1 MRLLGGIPHILTCVI
16 RYNVFPEQERT
27 INFVTQTSEPKP
39 PFWRMKLPGIV
50 VSWTSVLFFI
60 TLAMITVIAVI
71 LYRMSMILALSTCD
85 DDNIK

>member
-1 MRLLGGIPHILTCVI
+1 M
-16 RYNVFPEQERT
+16 
-27 INFVTQTSEPKP
+27 TQTSEPKP

-50 VSWTSVLFFI
+50 VSWTSVLFFV

>member
-1 MRLLGGIPHILTCVI
+1 M
-16 RYNVFPEQERT
+16 
-27 INFVTQTSEPKP
+27 TQTSEPKP

>member
-1 MRLLGGIPHILTCVI
+1 MLTYAI
-16 RYNVFPEQERT
+16 RHYVFPEQERT

>member
-1 MRLLGGIPHILTCVI
+1 
-16 RYNVFPEQERT
+16 
-27 INFVTQTSEPKP
+27 
-39 PFWRMKLPGIV
+39 MKLPGIV